1 MSVAERTPSSASLAD
16 WALRLGIT
24 AFALLVYRFGCHLP
38 VPGLDPQFLLHLA
51 KSSTTAERCSIFAL
65 GVTPL
70 FSVLVLA
77 ELFKVLV
84 PAARRWEQADL
95 RNRYEFNRMVLVLA
109 LALAVWQARDMAL
122 GLEGSQ
128 FARGSS
134 QVVPEPGP
142 MFRIPYIIIIVAATA
157 FLAWLADQITCK
169 GVGSGFWLL
178 WIAPTLAGLPARTV
192 QFATWLGQGE
202 ISTMQFLA
210 GIAFVVLAIALISS
224 AVEADGQ
231 RRPLAIWFWPPI
243 LAYSVLKWLL
253 DLNAFLRGPHST
265 PAWFAPGQPAY
276 LLSLGL
282 LIAFFA
288 LLEARSLRLARARS
302 SDLEMKVEMA
312 AVPVAIVAA
321 VPIVFVMAS
330 ELLKRQLGVPLLIGG
345 EYMIT
350 IVMLSIL
357 GPLGLTTWIATNW
370 PLRDNS

>member
-1 MSVAERTPSSASLAD
+1 MSAARHTYASVSADDLAF
-16 WALRLGIT
+16 RLGIT
-24 AFALLVYRFGCHLP
+24 LVALMVYRLGCHLP
-38 VPGLDPQFLLHLA
+38 VPGLDPQFVPQLA

-65 GVTPL
+65 GMMPL
-70 FSVLVLA
+70 FRALALA
-77 ELFKVLV
+77 ELLKVLV
-84 PAARRWEQADL
+84 PAVRQWEQVDL
-95 RNRYEFNRMVLVLA
+95 RNRYELNRMVLVLA
-109 LALAVWQARDMAL
+109 LALAVWQARDMAFA
-122 GLEGSQ
+122 LEASK

-202 ISTMQFLA
+202 ISMMQLVA
-210 GIAFVVLAIALISS
+210 GISFVVLAIALISG

-243 LAYSVLKWLL
+243 LAYSSLKWLL
-253 DLNAFLRGPHST
+253 DAETFLRGPHSA

-288 LLEARSLRLARARS
+288 LLEARSLRLAKAGS

-321 VPIVFVMAS
+321 VPIVIAIAA

-357 GPLGLTTWIATNW
+357 GALGLSARARAYFTRAT
-370 PLRDNS
+370 

>member
-1 MSVAERTPSSASLAD
+1 
-16 WALRLGIT
+16 
-24 AFALLVYRFGCHLP
+24 
-38 VPGLDPQFLLHLA
+38 
-51 KSSTTAERCSIFAL
+51 
-65 GVTPL
+65 VTPL
-70 FSVLVLA
+70 FSAFVLA

-84 PAARRWEQADL
+84 PAARRWEQTDL
-95 RNRYEFNRMVLVLA
+95 RNGYEFNRMVLVLA

-178 WIAPTLAGLPARTV
+178 LIAPTLAGLPARAV
-192 QFATWLGQGE
+192 HLVTWLEKGD
-202 ISTMQFLA
+202 ISMSQLAA
-210 GIAFVVLAIALISS
+210 GIAFVVLAIALLSL

-231 RRPLAIWFWPPI
+231 RRPLAIWVWPLI
-243 LAYSVLKWLL
+243 LASSSLKWLL
-253 DLNAFLRGPHST
+253 DAELFLRGPHSA
-265 PAWFAPGQPAY
+265 PALFAPGQPAY
-276 LLSLGL
+276 LLTLGL

-288 LLEARSLRLARARS
+288 LLEARSLRLAKAGS
-302 SDLEMKVEMA
+302 SDLETKEMA

-321 VPIVFVMAS
+321 VPIVIAIAAG
-330 ELLKRQLGVPLLIGG
+330 LLRQLGVPLLIGG
-345 EYMIT
+345 EYITIIT

-357 GPLGLTTWIATNW
+357 GGLGLSARA
-370 PLRDNS
+370 LSYLKLAL